1 MSKQV
6 FSTDF
11 YGKNLTVE
19 VGELA
24 KQANGSVLVRYDDT
38 VILSTAVAGK
48 EPKSVDFFP
57 LTVTYEEKLYSVGKI
72 PGGFLK
78 REGRP
83 SEHGTLTAR
92 MIDRPIRPLFA
103 DGFRNEVQVV
113 NTVLSVD
120 QQASP
125 EMAAMLGASL
135 ALCVSDIP
143 FNGPIA
149 GVNVGLIDGEFTIN
163 AGPEEMERSLINLE
177 VAGTKDA
184 INMVEADAKEVDEDT
199 MLNALMF
206 GHEAIKELIAFEE
219 KVVEACG
226 KEKIEIPLFEL
237 DEALVQEITDLC
249 NDEMVAAVSIP
260 GKLERYAAI
269 DEIMDRVTAQY
280 DEKEY
285 ADEETKESVMKQV
298 GIILHDLEKNEVRRL
313 ITEEKIR
320 PDGRKI
326 DEVRPLNAQVYL
338 LPRVHGSAL
347 FTRGET
353 QVLSVCTL
361 GAMGEVQKI
370 DGLGLEDQKRF
381 MHHYNF
387 PPYSVGETGRMGAPG
402 RREIGHGALG
412 ERALAQ
418 VIPSEK
424 DFPYTIR
431 VVSEVLESNGSSS
444 QASICA
450 SSMALMAA
458 GVPISNPVSGVAMGL
473 VKKGDDYTI
482 LTDIQGMEDHL
493 GDMDFKVAG
502 TKNGICALQMDIKID
517 GITKE
522 ILQEALAQA
531 KVGRAQIMDCMLGAI
546 PAPRDHLS
554 KYAPKMHVMHI
565 DPEQIRDV
573 IGRGGETINEIIEKS
588 NDVKIDIDQDG
599 TVVIYHS
606 DQEAIDTAVSLIERI
621 VKKAE
626 VGEIY
631 DGTIARVNDN
641 YAFVTLFEGTDGF
654 LHISDWSYERTSKM
668 QDVCKVGDVIKV
680 KVTKVDDKGKVNV
693 SRKALLPKPVKKKE
707 KMKKM
712 KNKIILASSSP
723 RRKELFDKYGIDYT
737 VDFVETEEVLD
748 ESLTLFKRLENIAL
762 QKAKPLQIKYP
773 NNIIVSADTMVT
785 FQDEMLGKPKNREDA
800 KRMLELLSN
809 NKQVVITA
817 VCIIKDQ
824 QSTTFTDATTVTFKK
839 LSDQEIEDYL
849 DTNEWQGKAGAYAIQ
864 GVASKFVEKIDGD
877 LENVIGMPMYKV
889 IKYLEA

>member
-1 MSKQV
+1 MAKQV
-6 FSTDF
+6 FSTEF
-11 YGKNLTVE
+11 YGKKLTVE
-19 VGELA
+19 TGELA

-48 EPKSVDFFP
+48 EPKDVDFFP

-120 QQASP
+120 QNASP
-125 EMAAMLGASL
+125 EMSAMLGASL
-135 ALCVSDIP
+135 ALCLSDIP

-149 GVNVGLIDGEFTIN
+149 GVNVGLIDGEFTVN
-163 AGPEEMERSLINLE
+163 ASPEDMQRSLLNLE

-184 INMVEADAKEVDEDT
+184 INMVEADAKEIDEDT
-199 MLNALMF
+199 MLEALLF
-206 GHEAIKELIAFEE
+206 GHEKIKELIAFQEE
-219 KVVEACG
+219 VVAACG

-237 DEALVQEITDLC
+237 DPAIVSEVEAIAKERMIQ
-249 NDEMVAAVSIP
+249 AVRIP
-260 GKLERYAAI
+260 GKLERYGAI
-269 DEIMDRVTAQY
+269 DDINAEVVAMFEER
-280 DEKEY
+280 EY
-285 ADEETKESVMKQV
+285 ADLKAQEKVIKQV
-298 GIILHDLEKNEVRRL
+298 KIVLHDLEKDEVRRL
-313 ITEEKIR
+313 ITEDKVR

-326 DEVRPLNAQVYL
+326 DEVRPLNSQIDL

-361 GAMGEVQKI
+361 GALGEHQKI
-370 DGLGLEDQKRF
+370 DGLGMEDQKRF

-418 VIPSEK
+418 VIPSE
-424 DFPYTIR
+424 DEFPYTIR

-444 QASICA
+444 QGSICA

-458 GVPISNPVSGVAMGL
+458 GVPISAPVSGVAMGL
-473 VKKGDDYTI
+473 VKKGEDYTI

-531 KVGRAQIMDCMLGAI
+531 KVGRAQIMENMLGAI
-546 PAPRDHLS
+546 EKPRDQLS
-554 KYAPKMHVMHI
+554 EYAPKVFMMRI
-565 DPEQIRDV
+565 EPDQIKDV
-573 IGRGGETINEIIEKS
+573 IGSGGKTINEIIEKS
-588 NDVKIDIDQDG
+588 NDVKIDIEQDG
-599 TVVIYHS
+599 RVTIYHY
-606 DQEAIDTAVSLIERI
+606 DQESINIAAALIQAIVR
-621 VKKAE
+621 KAE

-631 DGTIARVNDN
+631 DGKVVRVEDK
-641 YAFVTLFEGTDGF
+641 YAFVELFAGTNGF
-654 LHISDWSYERTSKM
+654 LH
-668 QDVCKVGDVIKV
+668 VGDVAHERVNKVSDVLKLGDIVKV
-680 KVTKVDDKGKVNV
+680 KVIKITDKGVNV
-693 SRKALLPKPVKKKE
+693 SRKALLPKPVVKKE
-707 KMKKM
+707 
-712 KNKIILASSSP
+712 
-723 RRKELFDKYGIDYT
+723 E
-737 VDFVETEEVLD
+737 
-748 ESLTLFKRLENIAL
+748 
-762 QKAKPLQIKYP
+762 
-773 NNIIVSADTMVT
+773 
-785 FQDEMLGKPKNREDA
+785 PKGE
-800 KRMLELLSN
+800 
-809 NKQVVITA
+809 
-817 VCIIKDQ
+817 
-824 QSTTFTDATTVTFKK
+824 
-839 LSDQEIEDYL
+839 
-849 DTNEWQGKAGAYAIQ
+849 
-864 GVASKFVEKIDGD
+864 
-877 LENVIGMPMYKV
+877 
-889 IKYLEA
+889 